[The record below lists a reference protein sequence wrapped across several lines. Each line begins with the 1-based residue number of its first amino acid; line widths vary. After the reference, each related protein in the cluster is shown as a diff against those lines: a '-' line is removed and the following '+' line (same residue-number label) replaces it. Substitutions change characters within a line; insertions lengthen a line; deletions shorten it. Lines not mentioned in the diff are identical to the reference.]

1 MVEATDLDRLSAVLE
16 PVKKVNVTQLVVER
30 LEMLLEKGILK
41 PGSKLP
47 PEPEMC
53 KLLGVSRPS
62 LRQGYKALEVL
73 GVIRALPG
81 DGTYISES
89 TSKMLSVP
97 LTFLM
102 LMKRISLD
110 DVFEF
115 RILLEVDLARR
126 AASYPSE
133 QEAAAMKSQLETM
146 EMSLAEEQKESYLKA
161 EYEFHNCIARAARN
175 SLLLEIISM
184 VGGLLWETRRELVN
198 FVPDRGSD
206 FKQHYRIYEAI
217 CAQDSAAAAEAMR
230 QHLMSAFDLAR
241 SEAFLSGGR
250 RAKLCGIQ
258 P

>member
-1 MVEATDLDRLSAVLE
+1 MPETADYETLSAVLA
-16 PVKKVNVTQLVVER
+16 PVRKTNVTHLVVER
-30 LEMLLEKGILK
+30 LQMLLEKGILK

-73 GVIRALPG
+73 GVIRAVPG

-126 AASYPSE
+126 AALSSSDDE
-133 QEAAAMKSQLETM
+133 TAAMKSQLEVM
-146 EMSLAEEQKESYLKA
+146 EASLAEEEKERYLEA
-161 EYEFHNCIARAARN
+161 EYEFHNCVARAARN
-175 SLLLEIISM
+175 PLLLEIISM
-184 VGGLLWETRRELVN
+184 IGGLLWETRKELVN
-198 FVPDRGSD
+198 FVPDRSED
-206 FKQHYRIYEAI
+206 YKQHDSIYEAI
-217 CAQDSAAAAEAMR
+217 RAGDSAGAAEAMR
-230 QHLMSAFDLAR
+230 RHLLIALDLTR
-241 SEAFLSGGR
+241 SEAFLNKKEAR
-250 RAKLCGIQ
+250 
-258 P
+258 

>member
-1 MVEATDLDRLSAVLE
+1 MHETMDFKVLSAVLE
-16 PVKKVNVTQLVVER
+16 PVRKTNVTQLVVER
-30 LEMLLEKGILK
+30 LQMLLEKGILK

-62 LRQGYKALEVL
+62 LRQGYKALEIL
-73 GVIRALPG
+73 GVIRAVPG
-81 DGTYISES
+81 DGTYITES

-126 AASYPSE
+126 AALSSSNDDT
-133 QEAAAMKSQLETM
+133 AAMKSQLETM
-146 EMSLAEEQKESYLKA
+146 EASLAEEVKERYLEA

-175 SLLLEIISM
+175 PLLLEIISM
-184 VGGLLWETRRELVN
+184 VGGLLWETRKELVN
-198 FVPDRGSD
+198 FVMNRGED
-206 FKQHYRIYEAI
+206 FKEHYRIYEGI
-217 CAQDSAAAAEAMR
+217 CARDPVAAADAMR
-230 QHLMSAFDLAR
+230 HHLLTALNLTR
-241 SEAFLSGGR
+241 SEAFLSKKEAR
-250 RAKLCGIQ
+250 
-258 P
+258 